1 MYAEFNEDGTSVTI
15 QCQES
20 DIIGDIFKKYLH
32 KIEKEEEPNEA
43 TLIYNGVVVNISF
56 PLSAIINS
64 IDRERKKVSILVIY
78 NGLNN
83 K

>member
-1 MYAEFNEDGTSVTI
+1 MYAEFNEDGTLVTI

-43 TLIYNGVVVNISF
+43 TLIYNGVVVNISY
-56 PLSAIINS
+56 PLSAIKIVL
-64 IDRERKKVSILVIY
+64 IGKEKKCQSLYYIM
-78 NGLNN
+78 G
-83 K
+83 